1 MKFLIIPL
9 FKEPF
14 VLLGIF
20 FMIVGGASLLFKAF
34 NTIKPGIKYMKSNQ
48 TIEEEKR
55 NSKKVFIYVLI
66 AVLVVLIVFI
76 YWLSKMSYE

>member
-1 MKFLIIPL
+1 MSFLINPI

-34 NTIKPGIKYMKSNQ
+34 NTIKPGIKNVKGNQ
-48 TIEEEKR
+48 TFNEEKR

-66 AVLVVLIVFI
+66 AILLGLIVFI
-76 YWLSKMSYE
+76 YWLSKLKYE